1 MPFFLAYYFQSI
13 YQSEFISVILYL
25 YLYFLIAKNRIK
37 KEIMIPFI
45 LFVLI
50 LLSYQ
55 LEDQMDSVKFLFLFV
70 LNYS

>member
-1 MPFFLAYYFQSI
+1 MPFLLIIF
-13 YQSEFISVILYL
+13 YQVEFISVILNLYL
-25 YLYFLIAKNRIK
+25 YLLNAKIENRIK

-55 LEDQMDSVKFLFLFV
+55 LEDQMDFAKFLFLFV